1 MDIGEKIKIAR
12 IRRGL
17 TQEELGNMIG
27 VQKSAIA
34 KYESGRVVNIKRTTL
49 QKIAD
54 VLDMNPSDLIFD
66 DYTTSLSDSG
76 TATVKRIPVLGRVV
90 AGIPIDAIE
99 EVLDWEEIP
108 ESLARTGEFFA
119 LQVKGDSMSPRIQEG
134 DVLIVRRQNDADE
147 GDIVIAQINGDTAC
161 VKRLLKQE
169 DGIVLQSFNPAYS
182 PMFFSKK
189 AVNEKPVHIIGK
201 VIENRQKF

>member
-12 IRRGL
+12 ITRGL

-66 DYTTSLSDSG
+66 DYTTSISDSG

-134 DVLIVRRQNDADE
+134 DVLIVRQQNDADE

>member
-12 IRRGL
+12 ITRGL

-66 DYTTSLSDSG
+66 DYTTSLSNSG

-134 DVLIVRRQNDADE
+134 DVLIVRQQNDADE

>member
-12 IRRGL
+12 ITRGL

-134 DVLIVRRQNDADE
+134 DVLIVRQQNDADE

-189 AVNEKPVHIIGK
+189 AVNEKSVHIIGK

>member
-12 IRRGL
+12 ITRGL

-134 DVLIVRRQNDADE
+134 DVLIVRRQSDADE

>member
-12 IRRGL
+12 ITRGL

>member
-12 IRRGL
+12 ITRGL

-134 DVLIVRRQNDADE
+134 DVLIVRQQNDADE

>member
-12 IRRGL
+12 ITRGL

-66 DYTTSLSDSG
+66 DYTTPLSDSG

-134 DVLIVRRQNDADE
+134 DVLIVRQQNDADE

>member
-12 IRRGL
+12 IKRGL

-134 DVLIVRRQNDADE
+134 DVLIVRQQNDADE

>member
-12 IRRGL
+12 ITRGL

-134 DVLIVRRQNDADE
+134 DVLIVRQQNDADE

-182 PMFFSKK
+182 PMFISKK

>member
-12 IRRGL
+12 ITRGL

-90 AGIPIDAIE
+90 ARIPIDAIE

-134 DVLIVRRQNDADE
+134 DVLIVRQQNDADE

>member
-12 IRRGL
+12 ITRGL

-134 DVLIVRRQNDADE
+134 DVLIVRQQNDADE

-189 AVNEKPVHIIGK
+189 AVN
-201 VIENRQKF
+201 